1 MKKIALIVAIII
13 AAFSLAACKETIDN
27 TIPDLTGMSETQ
39 IQAALQERNIIVT
52 LDFETTYTPTFEE
65 CDSTPLITAS
75 GFKINEGNPRRH
87 RIIAVSRDLKRK
99 YKFGTKLRIK
109 GAGKYDG
116 TYTVRDVMNKRY
128 TKRID
133 ILVGKRD
140 KQTKLKK
147 VKVYKLK

>member
-1 MKKIALIVAIII
+1 MSHLNFILSFIILFLPSELRREEARVNEYISSVA
-13 AAFSLAACKETIDN
+13 
-27 TIPDLTGMSETQ
+27 PSEV
-39 IQAALQERNIIVT
+39 VT
-52 LDFETTYTPTFEE
+52 LTTYTPTAEE

-75 GFKINEGNPRRH
+75 GFKINEGNPHRH

-133 ILVGKRD
+133 ILVGKGD

-147 VKVYKLK
+147 IKVYKLK

>member
-1 MKKIALIVAIII
+1 MSNLNFILSFVILFLPSELRREEARVNEYVSSVA
-13 AAFSLAACKETIDN
+13 
-27 TIPDLTGMSETQ
+27 PSEV
-39 IQAALQERNIIVT
+39 VT
-52 LDFETTYTPTFEE
+52 LTTYTPTAEE

-75 GFKINEGNPRRH
+75 GFKINESNPKRH

-116 TYTVRDVMNKRY
+116 TYTVRDVMDKRY

-133 ILVGKRD
+133 ILVGKTD
-140 KQTKLKK
+140 KQTKVKK

>member
-1 MKKIALIVAIII
+1 MSHLNFILSFIILFLPSELRREEARVNEYISSVA
-13 AAFSLAACKETIDN
+13 
-27 TIPDLTGMSETQ
+27 PSEV
-39 IQAALQERNIIVT
+39 VT
-52 LDFETTYTPTFEE
+52 LTTYTPTFEE

-75 GFKINEGNPRRH
+75 GFKINEENPKRH

-128 TKRID
+128 TNRID

-140 KQTKLKK
+140 TQTKLKK

>member
-1 MKKIALIVAIII
+1 MSNLNFILSFIVL
-13 AAFSLAACKETIDN
+13 FL
-27 TIPDLTGMSETQ
+27 PSELRREEAR
-39 IQAALQERNIIVT
+39 INEYVSSVAPSEVVT
-52 LDFETTYTPTFEE
+52 LTTYTPTAEE

-75 GFKINEGNPRRH
+75 GFKINESNPKRH

-133 ILVGKRD
+133 ILVGKSDR
-140 KQTKLKK
+140 QTKLKK

>member
-1 MKKIALIVAIII
+1 
-13 AAFSLAACKETIDN
+13 
-27 TIPDLTGMSETQ
+27 MSHLNF
-39 IQAALQERNIIVT
+39 ILSFIIVFLPSELRREEARVNEYVSSVEPSEVVT
-52 LDFETTYTPTFEE
+52 ITTYSPTVEQT
-65 CDSTPLITAS
+65 DSTPLITAS
-75 GFKINEGNPRRH
+75 GFKINESNPKRH

-133 ILVGKRD
+133 ILVGKTD
-140 KQTKLKK
+140 KQTKVKK

>member
-1 MKKIALIVAIII
+1 MSHLNLILSFIVLFLPNEFKNEEERIDEYVSTATP
-13 AAFSLAACKETIDN
+13 SEVVTI
-27 TIPDLTGMSETQ
+27 
-39 IQAALQERNIIVT
+39 
-52 LDFETTYTPTFEE
+52 TTYTPSVEE

-75 GFKINEGNPRRH
+75 GFKINERNPKRH
-87 RIIAVSRDLKRK
+87 RIVAVSRDLKRK

-133 ILVGKRD
+133 ILVGKSD

>member
-1 MKKIALIVAIII
+1 MSHLNLILSFIVLFLPSELKNEEERMEAYITSVAP
-13 AAFSLAACKETIDN
+13 SEVVTI
-27 TIPDLTGMSETQ
+27 
-39 IQAALQERNIIVT
+39 
-52 LDFETTYTPTFEE
+52 TTYTPTIEE

-75 GFKINEGNPRRH
+75 GFKINESNPRRH
-87 RIIAVSRDLKRK
+87 RIVAVSRDLKRK

-116 TYTVRDVMNKRY
+116 TYVVRDVMNKRFRN
-128 TKRID
+128 RID

>member
-1 MKKIALIVAIII
+1 MSNLNFILSFIILFLPSELRREEARVNEYVSSVA
-13 AAFSLAACKETIDN
+13 
-27 TIPDLTGMSETQ
+27 PSEV
-39 IQAALQERNIIVT
+39 VT
-52 LDFETTYTPTFEE
+52 LTTYTPTAEE

-75 GFKINEGNPRRH
+75 GFKINESNPKRH

-133 ILVGKRD
+133 ILVGKSDR
-140 KQTKLKK
+140 QTKLKK
-147 VKVYKLK
+147 VEVYKLK